1 MEVSVLEVQNV
12 PSTAYISISS
22 GSVHQQAHLEV
33 GKPLLFPAK
42 AAEGK
47 ISVSL
52 YEQLGTA
59 TMASQQGKEDV
70 FVVPVKSGNGTSTQV
85 KLRTR
90 CPGGR
95 PPSMEQCNGNAQ
107 ILPSA
112 SWQYLG
118 QNDLQNVVSS
128 LLHEVLRDRPQNP
141 YAFMAG
147 KLKQH
152 RGKGVNSSGGD
163 WVHDSV
169 ILESRKSTELPAAN
183 LDTLASQAIGAE
195 MAARG
200 EAREQAQSMLDSL
213 FGSLNESLGPT
224 FPERAKTAK
233 ENGGG

>member
-59 TMASQQGKEDV
+59 TMASQKGKEDV
-70 FVVPVKSGNGTSTQV
+70 VVMPVKSGSGITTQV

-90 CPGGR
+90 CPDGR
-95 PPSMEQCNGNAQ
+95 PPSMDDSNGSQ
-107 ILPSA
+107 GLPSA

-152 RGKGVNSSGGD
+152 RGKKVNPSGGV
-163 WVHDSV
+163 WVHDSA

-200 EAREQAQSMLDSL
+200 EAREQAQLMLNSL